1 MSKICDNCE
10 DPSWTGQ
17 DPIVAPELPS
27 EGGGGGTSDF
37 NSLSNRPKYG
47 GVTISGSTDIPNI
60 EGIIPNAASNDNQL
74 ADKNFV
80 NSSVA
85 TNTANFVGT
94 YDSVAELE
102 AVQNPTNNDY
112 GFVVS
117 TDASGNTVYNRYKY
131 NEDQS
136 GWLFEYS
143 LNNSS
148 FTSDQWAAINSGITS
163 GNVEK
168 VNEIVAIK
176 SIGSGL
182 GLDENGVL
190 SLGSTVKTLTSA
202 DANWPV
208 NNPTGIALWLLEPG
222 IYIKGDGTDIW
233 FCNGTSQSQ
242 ANSTIDS
249 SWPNFQVLFIVAPAL
264 WNSSP
269 TSDTKNLYAFSSG
282 YAAFPNYGCL
292 TWSVYTS
299 SGNKTEYSV
308 FRTLNSQAIQDNL
321 TSTATGLPL
330 SAKQG
335 KVLKDTIDGLVIKG
349 AGAPTTST
357 VGTVGKLYED
367 TTNGKLY
374 QCVDATNPYV
384 WAEVGG
390 GGGGN
395 VNCRELTSADYNY
408 PTDNPTTVALWLLDP
423 GVYWWDWNFADTGGI
438 TFLSSDSST
447 PFKNATLRSFCTQV
461 IIGNDVSGIR
471 NIQCLARNSDYDGY
485 GVGYTDIIPYR
496 VRTNN
501 GTIVNP
507 TGASMPLGAGDVFS
521 DPVTRY
527 NVAIKGTATHPN
539 GGGISIFGTVSS
551 QNGMAIGASA
561 SASATSAIAVG
572 AGATANVKGQMSI
585 NANWNQGYNDT
596 NYRLLSGLYDGQGNH
611 DAATVAQGNRLMT
624 DAPTTSDEGV
634 LGQLWTDTAGMHT
647 YQCTAIDDTDPNA
660 IVYTWTQR
668 W

>member
-37 NSLSNRPKYG
+37 NNLSNRPKYG
-47 GVTISGSTDIPNI
+47 GVTMSGSTDIPNI

-136 GWLFEYS
+136 SWLFEYS

-190 SLGSTVKTLTSA
+190 SLGSTIKTLTSA

-208 NNPTGIALWLLEPG
+208 DNPTGIALWLLEPG
-222 IYIKGDGTDIW
+222 VYRKDDGTDIW
-233 FCNGTSQSQ
+233 LCNGTSQSQ
-242 ANSTIDS
+242 ANNTIDS
-249 SWPNFQVLFIVAPAL
+249 SWPNYQFLFIVTPAI

-269 TSDTKNLYAFSSG
+269 DSTAKSLYAFSGG
-282 YAAFPNYGCL
+282 YAAYPNYSFL
-292 TWSVYTS
+292 NWSVYIS
-299 SGNKTEYSV
+299 SGSKTEYPV
-308 FRTLNSQAIQDNL
+308 FSTLNNHAVQDSL

-374 QCVDATNPYV
+374 QCTDAANPYV
-384 WAEVGG
+384 WTEVGG

-395 VNCRELTSADYNY
+395 VNCRELTSADFNY
-408 PTDNPTTVALWLLDP
+408 DSDNDNVNDTVALWLLEP
-423 GVYWWDWNFADTGGI
+423 GIYWWEYSFANVDNGI
-438 TFLSSDSST
+438 MFTSST
-447 PFKNATLRSFCTQV
+447 STTGDITNAKMIAYSQQ
-461 IIGNDVSGIR
+461 IM
-471 NIQCLARNSDYDGY
+471 
-485 GVGYTDIIPYR
+485 VGYYGDADSGFNTINAFRRGPLVQDSNYGWAPY
-496 VRTNN
+496 VPYVANTS
-501 GTIVNP
+501 
-507 TGASMPLGAGDVFS
+507 TGAVVNF
-521 DPVTRY
+521 
-527 NVAIKGTATHPN
+527 
-539 GGGISIFGTVSS
+539 
-551 QNGMAIGASA
+551 Q
-561 SASATSAIAVG
+561 TSAIPVG
-572 AGATANVKGQMSI
+572 RG
-585 NANWNQGYNDT
+585 D
-596 NYRLLSGLYDGQGNH
+596 L
-611 DAATVAQGNRLMT
+611 
-624 DAPTTSDEGV
+624 TT
-634 LGQLWTDTAGMHT
+634 
-647 YQCTAIDDTDPNA
+647 
-660 IVYTWTQR
+660 
-668 W
+668 